1 MTTLHRE
8 RQATSISQRLV
19 HITFWWAHIGLVGG
33 LVLVSRAGS
42 DYPLQS
48 SLGLLLCLTGLV
60 ALLAYFVAL
69 GASARQRG
77 KSPILWGGLA
87 FISSPLGVWVSY
99 GLQFG
104 WGPTPQD

>member
-1 MTTLHRE
+1 M
-8 RQATSISQRLV
+8 
-19 HITFWWAHIGLVGG
+19 GLVGG

-42 DYPLQS
+42 DHPLQS
-48 SLGLLLCLTGLV
+48 SLGLLLCLTGVV

-87 FISSPLGVWVSY
+87 FISSPLGLWVSY

-104 WGPTPQD
+104 WGPALQD